1 MIRKNRQQPDVC
13 EVATPNILQENDYR
27 AFWIRWEYGNL
38 TAGVQGDANPI
49 LRYQDPQLF
58 PIQFFGVCTG
68 WGATGHWII
77 DSKCQREKDLLITNI
92 LAHYG
97 LY

>member
-13 EVATPNILQENDYR
+13 EVATPNILSENDYR
-27 AFWIRWEYGNL
+27 AFWIRWEYGSIM
-38 TAGVQGDANPI
+38 AGVQGDANPI
-49 LRYQDPQLF
+49 LRYQDAQLF

-77 DSKCQREKDLLITNI
+77 DSEYLLSTF
-92 LAHYG
+92 
-97 LY
+97 